1 MVQWIPHYSWL
12 HAGEFQ
18 YIRLRWHLM
27 SGIVRGYEYYDE
39 DDIESSKTYLSGN
52 GNIIDII
59 T

>member
-1 MVQWIPHYSWL
+1 
-12 HAGEFQ
+12 
-18 YIRLRWHLM
+18 M

-39 DDIESSKTYLSGN
+39 DDIESSKTYLSKN